1 MRYLITLAAAVF
13 ITTMSCAQTVEHLF
27 LPNVLFKSDASIFS
41 FDPQEDYIR
50 NYGFS
55 EYSITYDKSAYK
67 LGINFMETPGSME
80 ELSKSINAEIEAS
93 SGIKV
98 YTNEMYKNFLLI
110 QILDGGAAAQ
120 DSVRASHILLE
131 GNANDPAEYQMLLAK
146 ADSLR
151 NVILAK
157 NNFAQLAAIYGTD
170 GTKDR
175 GGDLGWF
182 TKGKMVKPFEDACF
196 NGNVGDIQVITTQFG
211 VHLVQINAK
220 KLASQTPEE
229 TGSFIEL
236 ALTIANGDFIIS
248 YNGMF
253 TKKSDLSLDRLK
265 KLIDSSTILT
275 PEEADDLLKYPMTES
290 MFVAAQTQAYQEQDE
305 NLYYALNTLFM
316 TQFNFSEYFQLRRNY
331 RTAYYSLSDFL
342 DMIFNEDGKSE
353 LVRLRVLSHVGP
365 DMEEIVNTFPNWE
378 DKFYNSVGSELFK
391 DSVYVAYVGITNL
404 EQHIVAVN
412 YYSMITEKPYT
423 EIFQFTPSPNGW
435 ISKRV
440 ELPKELS
447 GSNPETPAWDFE
459 SNYSSDIMV
468 VNAWKANKY
477 YIKSNSSNSNEW
489 ATVDQLPEGSTNF
502 VMIEVGAELSNEIQ
516 YSNRSF
522 HFPKTT
528 GKGAV
533 ELDKV
538 ARMMTENGETYS
550 CDEAMDMLETD
561 NVEKL
566 TNGQCCMDYTLAN
579 NLKTAT
585 GPELRAISSGLRA
598 ENIDADSEI
607 EYFVFYVS
615 NGKVIGANGVDFQN
629 GKAVNLDKKVIL
641 KYLKTNKQ
649 ASNLCLYSMM
659 KY

>member
-13 ITTMSCAQTVEHLF
+13 ITTMTCAQAVEHLF
-27 LPNVLFKSDASIFS
+27 LPNVLFTSDASLFS
-41 FDPQEDYIR
+41 FEPQEDYIR

-55 EYSITYDKSAYK
+55 EYSITYDKTAYK

-80 ELSKSINAEIEAS
+80 ELSKSISAEIEAS

-110 QILDGGAAAQ
+110 QILDGAAAPQ

-131 GNANDPAEYQMLLAK
+131 GNANDPSEYQMLLAK

-151 NVILAK
+151 NVIIAN

-182 TKGKMVKPFEDACF
+182 TKGMMVKPFEDACF
-196 NGNVGDIQVITTQFG
+196 SGKVGDIQVITTQFG

-220 KLASQTPEE
+220 KLASQSPEE

-236 ALTIANGDFIIS
+236 ALTISNGDFIIS

-253 TKKSDLSLDRLK
+253 TKKSDLNLDRLK
-265 KLIDSSTILT
+265 KLIDSSTILS
-275 PEEADDLLKYPMTES
+275 PEEADGLLKYPMSES

-305 NLYYALNTLFM
+305 DLYYALNTLYTTRFS
-316 TQFNFSEYFQLRRNY
+316 FSEYFKLRRNY
-331 RTAYYSLSDFL
+331 RTAYYSMSDFL
-342 DMIFNEDGKSE
+342 DMIFNEDGNSD
-353 LVRLRVLSHVGP
+353 LIRLRILSHVGP
-365 DMEEIVNTFPNWE
+365 DMEEIVNTFPNWQ

-404 EQHIVAVN
+404 EQHLVAVN
-412 YYSMITEKPYT
+412 YYSMITEKPFT
-423 EIFQFTPSPNGW
+423 EIFQFIPSANGW
-435 ISKRV
+435 SSKRV
-440 ELPKELS
+440 ELPKGLGE
-447 GSNPETPAWDFE
+447 SNPEAPVWDFE
-459 SNYSSDIMV
+459 SNYNSDVMV
-468 VNAWKANKY
+468 INAWKTNKY
-477 YIKSNSSNSNEW
+477 YIKSNTANSTEW
-489 ATVDQLPEGSTNF
+489 TAVDQLPAGSTNF
-502 VMIEVGAELSNEIQ
+502 VMIEVGAELSNEIE
-516 YSNRSF
+516 YSNRAF
-522 HFPKTT
+522 HFPKST
-528 GKGAV
+528 GKGALA
-533 ELDKV
+533 LDKV
-538 ARMMTENGETYS
+538 ARTMTENGETYS
-550 CDEAMDMLETD
+550 CEEAADMLETD

-566 TNGQCCMDYTLAN
+566 TNGQCCMDYTLAG
-579 NLKTAT
+579 NLKSAT
-585 GPELRAISSGLRA
+585 SPELRAISSGLRA
-598 ENIDADSEI
+598 ENIDADSEL

-615 NGKVIGANGVDFQN
+615 NGKVIGASGVDFQN
-629 GKAVNLDKKVIL
+629 GKSVSIDKKVIL

-649 ASNLCLYSMM
+649 AVNLCLYSLM